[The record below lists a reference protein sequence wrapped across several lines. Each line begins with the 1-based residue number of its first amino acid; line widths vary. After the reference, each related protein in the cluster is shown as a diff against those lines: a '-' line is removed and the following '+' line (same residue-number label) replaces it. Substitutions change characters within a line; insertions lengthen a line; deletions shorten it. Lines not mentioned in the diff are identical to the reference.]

1 MDEAQRVPG
10 MERGFFKD
18 PRVEGGWFRVSG
30 HGGLVSRL
38 IMGIVGVIM
47 WLIGAINLLTK
58 SPLTFQVGF
67 GV

>member
-18 PRVEGGWFRVSG
+18 ARVEGGWFRVSG

-38 IMGIVGVIM
+38 ILGIVGVIIC
-47 WLIGAINLLTK
+47 LLGVINLLTK
-58 SPLTFQVGF
+58 SP
-67 GV
+67 